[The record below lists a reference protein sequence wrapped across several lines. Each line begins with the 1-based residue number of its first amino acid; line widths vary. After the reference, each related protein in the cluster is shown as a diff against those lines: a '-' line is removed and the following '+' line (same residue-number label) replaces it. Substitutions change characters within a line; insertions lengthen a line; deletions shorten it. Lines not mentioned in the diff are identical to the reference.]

1 MPGPGHYDSKSV
13 INGSGVFFNSQI
25 KSSPAKS
32 IIGKPDQHQHIN
44 KGNIIL

>member
-1 MPGPGHYDSKSV
+1 MPGPGQYESKSI

-32 IIGKPDQHQHIN
+32 IIGKPDSHQHIN
-44 KGNIIL
+44 KGIILF